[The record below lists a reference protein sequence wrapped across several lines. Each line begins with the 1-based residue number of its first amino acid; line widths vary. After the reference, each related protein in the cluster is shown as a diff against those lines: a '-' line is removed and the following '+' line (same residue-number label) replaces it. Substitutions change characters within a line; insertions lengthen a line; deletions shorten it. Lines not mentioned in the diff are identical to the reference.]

1 MFPTNY
7 GPAMHRE
14 EGAPIQSAR
23 EGKAVVE
30 ISGEAAGDSGLLM
43 LQAASIA
50 HYKKMY
56 DRSSALARIGVWE
69 CDLATEA
76 LTWTDGVYD
85 LFELPRGF
93 PLERARIV
101 QYYDE
106 ESRREME
113 RLRAR
118 TIRDGGSFSLD
129 VHIRTAKGNE
139 RWLRLTADVEREN
152 GRSVRIFGTKQ
163 DITAEKSA
171 QEKVRALQAQ
181 LIHLSRKSAMGAMA
195 ATLAHELNQPLAAI
209 GNFAAGTR
217 RALQNPE
224 PSREFLERGL
234 EAIEKSAFRAGNI
247 LRTLRDM
254 NNGSAARRQVLNPNP
269 LIVEAASLAMLGAE
283 EQVVSRFDL
292 ADDVL
297 VAVDP
302 IQIQQVV
309 INLIR
314 NAVEAVLDA
323 PRREILVS
331 TRAVDGV
338 VEIRIDDSGYGIAPE
353 MMDSLFESFVSSKPD
368 GMGVGL
374 SISRTIVES
383 HEGKLSASN
392 REAGGASFCV
402 ALPLAGQARARSSQD
417 SATRGEQSSPAPL

>member
-1 MFPTNY
+1 MFPAVEWQVMY
-7 GPAMHRE
+7 EDDRAPRHGSGDAAEASGDERLRE
-14 EGAPIQSAR
+14 
-23 EGKAVVE
+23 
-30 ISGEAAGDSGLLM
+30 
-43 LQAASIA
+43 QAASIA

-69 CDLATEA
+69 CDLATGA

-85 LFELPRGF
+85 LFDLPRGS
-93 PLERARIV
+93 PLGRAKIV

-129 VHIRTAKGNE
+129 IHIRTAKGNE
-139 RWLRLTADVEREN
+139 RWIRLTGDVEREN

-163 DITAEKSA
+163 DVTAEKSA

-181 LIHLSRKSAMGAMA
+181 LIHLSRKSAMGTMA

-217 RALQNPE
+217 RALRDPDA
-224 PSREFLERGL
+224 SRDSLEDGL
-234 EAIEKSAFRAGNI
+234 QAIENCAFRAGSVI
-247 LRTLRDM
+247 RTLRDM
-254 NNGSAARRQVLNPNP
+254 NNGSAARRQMLNPNS
-269 LIVEAASLAMLGAE
+269 LILEAASLAMVSAE
-283 EQVVSRFDL
+283 EQIVARFDL

-297 VAVDP
+297 VSVDP

-314 NAVEAVLDA
+314 NAVEAVLDT
-323 PRREILVS
+323 PRREISVS
-331 TRAVDGV
+331 TRAVCDM
-338 VEIRIDDSGYGIAPE
+338 VEIRVEDSGTGIAAG
-353 MMDSLFESFVSSKPD
+353 MMDSLFDSFVSSKPD

-374 SISRTIVES
+374 SISRTIVEA
-383 HEGKLSASN
+383 HEGKLSAAN

-402 ALPLAGQARARSSQD
+402 ALPLAGRAGARPSYSGGAQP
-417 SATRGEQSSPAPL
+417 GPAPA

>member
-1 MFPTNY
+1 MDRDEGVPRHTGPDEGEGGIPTM
-7 GPAMHRE
+7 AE
-14 EGAPIQSAR
+14 
-23 EGKAVVE
+23 
-30 ISGEAAGDSGLLM
+30 
-43 LQAASIA
+43 QAASFA

-85 LFELPRGF
+85 LFELPRGS

-101 QYYDE
+101 ALYDE

-118 TIRDGGSFSLD
+118 AIRDGGSFSLD
-129 VHIRTAKGNE
+129 ILVRTAKGNE
-139 RWLRLTADVEREN
+139 RWIRLTADVEQED
-152 GRSVRIFGTKQ
+152 GRPVRIFGTKQ
-163 DITAEKSA
+163 DITAEKLA
-171 QEKVRALQAQ
+171 QEKVRSLQAE
-181 LIHLSRKSAMGAMA
+181 LIHLSRRSAMVTMA

-217 RALQNPE
+217 RALQTDQ
-224 PSREFLERGL
+224 PSLAFLEDGL
-234 EAIEKSAFRAGNI
+234 TAIEKSAFRAGNI
-247 LRTLRDM
+247 IRSLKDM
-254 NNGSAARRQVLNPNP
+254 NTGAAKRQILDPNP
-269 LIVEAASLAMLGAE
+269 LVLEAASLAMLGADPG
-283 EQVVSRFDL
+283 VALRFDL
-292 ADDVL
+292 ADDLL

-302 IQIQQVV
+302 IQLQQVV

-331 TRAVDGV
+331 TRLAGGAVELRV
-338 VEIRIDDSGYGIAPE
+338 DDSGPGIPPG
-353 MMDSLFESFVSSKPD
+353 MSDSLFEAFTSSKPD

-374 SISRTIVES
+374 SISRTIIEAHAGS
-383 HEGKLSASN
+383 LSAAN
-392 REAGGASFCV
+392 GEAGGASFRV
-402 ALPLAGQARARSSQD
+402 TLPLAADARQR
-417 SATRGEQSSPAPL
+417 T

>member
-1 MFPTNY
+1 MY
-7 GPAMHRE
+7 EE
-14 EGAPIQSAR
+14 EGAPLHRAD
-23 EGKAVVE
+23 EAGHA
-30 ISGEAAGDSGLLM
+30 SGDERLLRQ
-43 LQAASIA
+43 QAASIA

-69 CDLATEA
+69 CDLETDA

-85 LFELPRGF
+85 LFELPRGS
-93 PLERARIV
+93 PLLRARILGF
-101 QYYDE
+101 YDE

-118 TIRDGGSFSLD
+118 IIRDGGNFSLD
-129 VHIRTAKGNE
+129 IHIRTATGKL

-152 GRSVRIFGTKQ
+152 GRSVRVFGTKQ

-181 LIHLSRKSAMGAMA
+181 LIHLARKSAMGTMA

-217 RALQNPE
+217 RALQNPDA
-224 PSREFLERGL
+224 SREILERGL
-234 EAIEKSAFRAGNI
+234 EAIESTVSRAGDI
-247 LRTLRDM
+247 IRTLRDM
-254 NNGSAARRQVLNPNP
+254 NNGSAARRQLLDPNP
-269 LIVEAASLAMLGAE
+269 LIVEAAALAMPGGDDGI
-283 EQVVSRFDL
+283 VSTIDL
-292 ADDVL
+292 ADGLL
-297 VAVDP
+297 VSVDP

-314 NAVEAVLDA
+314 NAAEAVLDS
-323 PRREILVS
+323 PRREIAIS
-331 TRAVDGV
+331 SRAVGGF
-338 VEIRIDDSGYGIAPE
+338 VEIRVDDSGPGIEPGRMAQ
-353 MMDSLFESFVSSKPD
+353 LFEAMASPKLN

-383 HEGKLSASN
+383 HEGKLSVAN
-392 REAGGASFCV
+392 REGGGASFC
-402 ALPLAGQARARSSQD
+402 AKLPLAAPCRERAEAVESR
-417 SATRGEQSSPAPL
+417 PL